1 MFSLADQIAVQG
13 RSGGGRDAEGSSGV
27 TAGKKTPKKK
37 KNKQKGHAY
46 PKGKKCKIKHRLTQM
61 KFYNCY

>member
-37 KNKQKGHAY
+37 KTNRKVMLI
-46 PKGKKCKIKHRLTQM
+46 PRGKNAKLNTD
-61 KFYNCY
+61 